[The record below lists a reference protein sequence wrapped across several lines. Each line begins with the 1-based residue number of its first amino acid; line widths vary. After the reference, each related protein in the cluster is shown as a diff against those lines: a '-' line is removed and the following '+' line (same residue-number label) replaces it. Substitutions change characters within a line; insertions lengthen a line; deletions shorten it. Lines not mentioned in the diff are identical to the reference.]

1 MAANPA
7 LVQVAAGQLLPAPY
21 PHESFVLKRSGVQLE
36 LDQVQTQK
44 GKWSAWGQ
52 LYLSNIRMVFVA
64 DKADP
69 SGLIAFDFP
78 LGYLRKDKL
87 NQPIFGCNNLSGEVW
102 SAAED
107 GGPRGS
113 LPPHNFTVYFKEGGI
128 GTFFPMYYM
137 LATQAKQAYS
147 SEQQQSQQEP
157 AGPPPSVH
165 DAQGLASRAFV
176 DPNDPTTIFITQPVD
191 ESQRLRE
198 APRYAA
204 NYGVDEKYEGGER
217 AY

>member
-7 LVQVAAGQLLPAPY
+7 LVQIAPGQLLPAPY

-44 GKWSAWGQ
+44 GKWSTWGQ

-69 SGLIAFDFP
+69 SG
-78 LGYLRKDKL
+78 
-87 NQPIFGCNNLSGEVW
+87 EVW

-113 LPPHNFTVYFKEGGI
+113 LPPHSFTVYFKEGGI

-137 LATQAKQAYS
+137 LATQAKQAYG
-147 SEQQQSQQEP
+147 SEQQQQQSQEE
-157 AGPPPSVH
+157 AVGPPPSMH